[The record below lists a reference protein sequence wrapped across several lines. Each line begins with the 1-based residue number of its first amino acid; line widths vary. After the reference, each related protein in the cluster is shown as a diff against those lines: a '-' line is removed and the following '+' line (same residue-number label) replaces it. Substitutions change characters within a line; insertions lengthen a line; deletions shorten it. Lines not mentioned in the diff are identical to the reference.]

1 MKVDSL
7 REDVS
12 TEEHAHKSSFPIVDE
27 EKDVP
32 NLVPNANE
40 VQEDEGKEH
49 KPYLVT
55 WDENDAHECPRNWSR
70 RYRMFMVFVVSLY
83 TLLMPICSTMNAPAL
98 DTLKEEFHVRSAPL
112 TNMMMSTTVLAFTVA
127 PMIYWPMSERVGRKF
142 LLFNVGSGLSQNVQ
156 QMIILRFF
164 VGYAGCAPVAIGAGI
179 IADLF
184 VPEDR
189 GHAMAMY
196 TLAPVLG
203 PCIGPIFSGWIIQGY
218 GENKWRWIFWTSTMF
233 GVAVTVL
240 GLLVLRETYEPIL
253 LERKARR
260 LRKQTGIK
268 EWHTKYTVKETF
280 MTKLVHGMM
289 RPCIFFA
296 TQPVVTVSCIY
307 QSLLFGCQYLLL
319 ASFSRV
325 FKEQYGQPVGIASLH
340 YIAMAIGYVLSGQI
354 GGRFVDWNYRRLKA
368 KNGGVGVPEF
378 KLPTLIVTGVL
389 MPIGLLLY
397 GWTLEYRVH
406 WIVPDIGIFII
417 ACGVRMAMFVCPLY
431 LADAITLYT
440 ASATS
445 ALVMTRG
452 MFSFTFPLFAPDMYE
467 TLGQGWGNSVLALC
481 TALIGLPAPFIL
493 YRYGAALR
501 ARSAYSKRAMELMS

>member
-1 MKVDSL
+1 
-7 REDVS
+7 
-12 TEEHAHKSSFPIVDE
+12 
-27 EKDVP
+27 
-32 NLVPNANE
+32 
-40 VQEDEGKEH
+40 
-49 KPYLVT
+49 
-55 WDENDAHECPRNWSR
+55 
-70 RYRMFMVFVVSLY
+70 
-83 TLLMPICSTMNAPAL
+83 
-98 DTLKEEFHVRSAPL
+98 
-112 TNMMMSTTVLAFTVA
+112 
-127 PMIYWPMSERVGRKF
+127 
-142 LLFNVGSGLSQNVQ
+142 
-156 QMIILRFF
+156 
-164 VGYAGCAPVAIGAGI
+164 
-179 IADLF
+179 
-184 VPEDR
+184 
-189 GHAMAMY
+189 MAMY
-196 TLAPVLG
+196 
-203 PCIGPIFSGWIIQGY
+203 
-218 GENKWRWIFWTSTMF
+218 
-233 GVAVTVL
+233 
-240 GLLVLRETYEPIL
+240 
-253 LERKARR
+253 
-260 LRKQTGIK
+260 
-268 EWHTKYTVKETF
+268 
-280 MTKLVHGMM
+280 
-289 RPCIFFA
+289 
-296 TQPVVTVSCIY
+296 
-307 QSLLFGCQYLLL
+307 
-319 ASFSRV
+319 
-325 FKEQYGQPVGIASLH
+325 
-340 YIAMAIGYVLSGQI
+340 MAIGYVLSGQI